1 MGKRRFIIGVF
12 SAVFFMTCDVL
23 AADYGIDQV
32 IVNMPEIVSY
42 YTIPEGDEDPLVS
55 ASIGSNTLRIEE
67 TVPFAE
73 TGDAAEYHVLL
84 DISLS
89 VDEADFKKA
98 QEELVRFR
106 NELPPGDRMIL
117 YTFGDEALTEVLT
130 GDETAET
137 AEEMIRNIKR
147 ASMNTYLNQAVLE
160 TVTRIR
166 EAKEEASDSASART
180 KQSVI
185 VISDGFD
192 DADSSVGRYA
202 AVSALQTSGIP
213 VHTIAVNSSMSRSD
227 EEKKSRRSELSD
239 IANSTGG
246 VPWSVDMGE
255 TVSMEQAFQ
264 NIGNPP
270 GQEYRAL
277 FRARTNK
284 ASGDAERLTLRFE
297 SGKTIERTVLLDR
310 HQKDDTA
317 PTVEAFE
324 QDGRIRLMYSEP
336 VAGGEDTNNYLV
348 KHEGKNLA
356 PIQITD
362 VSEDPFK
369 PEIEL
374 IFEKDPLE
382 NGAYEIT
389 VKGIRDNSMEEN
401 LLEETVLPIEI
412 EHGTETDKTAPS
424 AADLEIYGENEGF
437 IIHFSEEV
445 KGASDTGNYRVSHYT
460 AESVAD
466 GKEHETVTVQQ
477 ALYNAQDSSV
487 TILTGGELQ
496 EGYYDIEIQNITDPV
511 GNRMEKTLLTS
522 EKIPEKEKEF
532 SERVREYVNKWWP
545 AILSAAV
552 AVLFILLLGIRQ
564 KLKRRHA
571 GNGSDIDLSGVSQ
584 GPPDRVHIVDDTSIP
599 RLSVTLWMSNGLEQP
614 KSIERTIIGSIIV
627 GRLSTACDIIC
638 EDPQMSKQH
647 FALSVEEAGLF
658 VTDMNSSNGTF
669 VNRVKIPSGEKVAL
683 KSGDEILAGNIRF
696 MPEWK

>member
-1 MGKRRFIIGVF
+1 MGKRRFIIAAF
-12 SAVFFMTCDVL
+12 PAVLFMTCNIS

-32 IVNMPEIVSY
+32 NVNMPEIVSY

-67 TVPFAE
+67 TVPLSE
-73 TGDAAEYHVLL
+73 TGDTAEYYVLL

-89 VDEADFKKA
+89 VAEEDFKKA
-98 QEELVRFR
+98 EEELIRFR

-117 YTFGDEALTEVLT
+117 FTFGDEALTEVLA
-130 GDETAET
+130 GDEDAAT
-137 AEEMIRNIKR
+137 AEEAIRNIKR
-147 ASMNTYLNQAVLE
+147 ESMNTYLNQAVLE
-160 TVTRIR
+160 TVTRIKDA
-166 EAKEEASDSASART
+166 EEEAPDPESSRT
-180 KQSVI
+180 KKSVI

-192 DADSSVGRYA
+192 DADSSVGRYS
-202 AVSALQTSGIP
+202 AVSTLQTSGIP
-213 VHTIAVNSSMSRSD
+213 VHTIAVNSSLSRSD

-264 NIGNPP
+264 NIGNPT
-270 GQEYRAL
+270 GQEYRAVL
-277 FRARTNK
+277 RAQTNK
-284 ASGDAERLTLRFE
+284 ASGDAERLILRFE
-297 SGKTIERTVLLDR
+297 SGKTIERSVLLDR

-317 PTVEAFE
+317 PTAEAYE
-324 QDGRIRLMYSEP
+324 QDGRIRVLYNEP
-336 VAGGEDTNNYLV
+336 VKGGEDRNNYLV
-348 KHEGKNLA
+348 KYEGKNLA
-356 PIQITD
+356 PIQITGI
-362 VSEDPFK
+362 SEDPFQ

-382 NGAYEIT
+382 NGDYEIT
-389 VKGIRDNSMEEN
+389 IKGIRDNSMEEN
-401 LLEETVLPIEI
+401 LLEETVLPIKI

-424 AADLEIYGENEGF
+424 AADIEIYGENEGF
-437 IIHFSEEV
+437 IIRFSEEV

-466 GKEHETVTVQQ
+466 GKEHEAVTVQQ
-477 ALYNAQDSSV
+477 AVYNTQDSSV
-487 TILTGGELQ
+487 TILTGEELR
-496 EGYYDIEIQNITDPV
+496 EGYYDIEIQNITDSA
-511 GNRMEKTLLTS
+511 GNRMEQTLLTS
-522 EKIPEKEKEF
+522 EKIPAKEEKLSEK
-532 SERVREYVNKWWP
+532 VRGYVNKWWP

-552 AVLFILLLGIRQ
+552 AALFILILGIRR
-564 KLKRRHA
+564 KLRGKPGEKIA
-571 GNGSDIDLSGVSQ
+571 LPGVTPD
-584 GPPDRVHIVDDTSIP
+584 PPDRVHIVDDTSIP

-647 FALSVEEAGLF
+647 FALSVEEDGLF

-669 VNRVKIPSGEKVAL
+669 VNRIKIPPGEKVAL

-696 MPEWK
+696 LPEWK